1 MQLALGADI
10 RIARGDAQL
19 SIMET
24 KWGLIPDMG
33 GMVLLREL
41 VAIDVAK
48 ELTMSSRIFSGVEA
62 QALGLVTHVA
72 DDPLAA
78 APVLA
83 AEIVSRSPDAVA
95 ASKFLLQR
103 SWTANDHAT
112 LHLERSAARRVGKE
126 CGSTCPSRWAPW
138 L

>member
-48 ELTMSSRIFSGVEA
+48 DLTMSSRIFSGVEA
-62 QALGLVTHVA
+62 QALGLVNHVA
-72 DDPLAA
+72 EDPLADERA
-78 APVLA
+78 LA
-83 AEIVSRSPDAVA
+83 DEIMSRSQTPVS
-95 ASKFLLQR
+95 ASQSLM
-103 SWTANDHAT
+103 
-112 LHLERSAARRVGKE
+112 
-126 CGSTCPSRWAPW
+126 
-138 L
+138 